1 MAAEQVTDNDES
13 SEQERGEAPAS
24 WVGYSWYLVKKAGY
38 GAYNGKHLL
47 PASYIV
53 SQPWPVST
61 SGALS
66 GGEAGS
72 CIWSDYP

>member
-47 PASYIV
+47 ARK
-53 SQPWPVST
+53 
-61 SGALS
+61 L
-66 GGEAGS
+66 
-72 CIWSDYP
+72 D